1 VPHLN
6 PYLTERAIMP
16 TTKNT
21 AKTSTATKVCAHKLS
36 ECLAQWEVVQEAE
49 ATKLGAWFA
58 IGTIILSENK
68 RGLQAEFIQQSGAN
82 KGDVSSAVKVAF
94 AHAESLANDD
104 GGFDWE
110 DFPSLQEASRAARA
124 YLNGD
129 EAPAK
134 QSRKSADTAEIDA
147 ESFLKANGKKAS
159 MDFALKLMALASK

>member
-1 VPHLN
+1 
-6 PYLTERAIMP
+6 MP

-21 AKTSTATKVCAHKLS
+21 TKTTATNKVCAHKLS

-134 QSRKSADTAEIDA
+134 QSRKSASTAEIDA